1 MPVRSYKTVN
11 NMMSSMYKD
20 GAEPSNLRLTFDLT
34 ALFIQELYTIVVSWV
49 CFEENEDHRLIADVT
64 KKN

>member
-49 CFEENEDHRLIADVT
+49 CFEENEDLRLIADVT

>member
-1 MPVRSYKTVN
+1 MAVRSYKTVN

-34 ALFIQELYTIVVSWV
+34 ALFIQESYTIVVSWV
-49 CFEENEDHRLIADVT
+49 CFEENEDLRLIADVT